1 METTL
6 PLAPPGEAVHG
17 TVTCRFQHTLHP
29 SERQHNCCRKTT
41 LQGDTDMKTGMHG
54 LSPPP
59 PTVPPDL
66 HVTGATNE
74 SEASLAHA
82 TPDATG
88 AAFDTSLQGAHAM
101 RSGTCHRERTAEI
114 AMIVAVPSAACP
126 MQARAAAPPPSGV
139 TASATTRHMHTS
151 LQVVA
156 DMKSGICLGGWLH
169 RCVLPSLCLS
179 HPYPIPIPSLS
190 HPYPIPIPS
199 RARLGPVLSHP
210 YPYLPTPYP

>member
-1 METTL
+1 MSAHRYIHDATKMLPSALAAATAQARSMETTL

-17 TVTCRFQHTLHP
+17 TVTCRSQHTLHP

-41 LQGDTDMKTGMHG
+41 LQGDTDLKTGMHG

-101 RSGTCHRERTAEI
+101 RSGTCHRERTAAI
-114 AMIVAVPSAACP
+114 AMIVAVYPQPRTRCKRAQRLLRPAAS
-126 MQARAAAPPPSGV
+126 RHPPRRG
-139 TASATTRHMHTS
+139 T
-151 LQVVA
+151 
-156 DMKSGICLGGWLH
+156 C
-169 RCVLPSLCLS
+169 
-179 HPYPIPIPSLS
+179 IPAFRSW
-190 HPYPIPIPS
+190 
-199 RARLGPVLSHP
+199 
-210 YPYLPTPYP
+210 PT

>member
-1 METTL
+1 MQADHTNIICKDSYFIHLFSVKSLVGESGWKRSLAAALRHRSRQRSMETTL

-17 TVTCRFQHTLHP
+17 TVTCRSQHTLHP

-101 RSGTCHRERTAEI
+101 RSGTCHRERTAAI
-114 AMIVAVPSAACP
+114 AMIVAVYPQPRTRCKRAQRLLRPAAS
-126 MQARAAAPPPSGV
+126 RHPPRRG
-139 TASATTRHMHTS
+139 T
-151 LQVVA
+151 
-156 DMKSGICLGGWLH
+156 C
-169 RCVLPSLCLS
+169 
-179 HPYPIPIPSLS
+179 IPAFRSW
-190 HPYPIPIPS
+190 
-199 RARLGPVLSHP
+199 
-210 YPYLPTPYP
+210 PT